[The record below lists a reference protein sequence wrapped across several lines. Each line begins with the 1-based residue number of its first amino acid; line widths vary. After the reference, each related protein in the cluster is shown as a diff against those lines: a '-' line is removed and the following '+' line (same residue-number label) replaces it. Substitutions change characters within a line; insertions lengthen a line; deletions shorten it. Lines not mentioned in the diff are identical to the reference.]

1 MLSFGSSSSHCL
13 RHLENKCMH
22 FNCAIQSPGH
32 NHSWYTTSWSHL
44 CLSFAPPSPYVGCM
58 SCFSPW
64 ICAARVPA
72 GLVSFANSALYLR
85 LKEINTR
92 SASQNHSNTS
102 TALANKTTGK
112 RAALPVCA
120 QQQACLLLSGVQANP
135 SPSKPR
141 LTDGPGQLLFPSQTP
156 LILQESLFSTHHPLP
171 AATGPGNCS
180 HRHSTVHGKQ

>member
-1 MLSFGSSSSHCL
+1 MHKSMLCVYWALKHYAFIRVLFQSLFEA
-13 RHLENKCMH
+13 LENKCMH

-44 CLSFAPPSPYVGCM
+44 CLSFAPPSPHVGCM

-85 LKEINTR
+85 LKEINTG

-102 TALANKTTGK
+102 AALANKTTGK

-120 QQQACLLLSGVQANP
+120 QQQACHAVWSSG
-135 SPSKPR
+135 KP
-141 LTDGPGQLLFPSQTP
+141 
-156 LILQESLFSTHHPLP
+156 
-171 AATGPGNCS
+171 
-180 HRHSTVHGKQ
+180 